1 MRPLWTGSISF
12 GLVSIPVKVY
22 SAARERALSFRLLDK
37 KDHCPI
43 SYKKVCRDD
52 DKPVRQ
58 QDIVKGY
65 EYEKGVY
72 VPLEPEDFK
81 KANSKKTGT
90 IDILKFVD
98 VRDIEAKYFEKPY
111 YLEPDKKAAK
121 AYSLLRDAL
130 GETKKVGIATFVMRD
145 REHIVALKAD
155 EKIIEL
161 IQLRFNDEI
170 VDPKNLDIPGKRE
183 YSKNEME
190 IAKSLI
196 EKLVD
201 KFDPKDYKDTYT
213 EELMRLIEAKAKGK
227 KIRVSDE
234 KAPKPTDVTDL
245 LAALKKSLERE
256 KASSKK

>member
-1 MRPLWTGSISF
+1 
-12 GLVSIPVKVY
+12 
-22 SAARERALSFRLLDK
+22 
-37 KDHCPI
+37 
-43 SYKKVCRDD
+43 
-52 DKPVRQ
+52 
-58 QDIVKGY
+58 
-65 EYEKGVY
+65 
-72 VPLEPEDFK
+72 
-81 KANSKKTGT
+81 
-90 IDILKFVD
+90 